1 MKTTDFTF
9 FLKTLHPQALQCYGE
24 PSGRRTDQ
32 ILALVKKND
41 GKGGYLQEKKSQ
53 PFFKGESASE
63 SQTRARGRG
72 SLRVL
77 PGTRD
82 AVCERRSQLGGFL
95 CTRVQLWNRRPKPS
109 TGTRQSPQ
117 GTDPSA
123 RGWAQDTRRHW
134 APEEGGR
141 ETADFCCLLMGLRLL
156 MVSRS
161 SDLSTR
167 FPLPR

>member
-9 FLKTLHPQALQCYGE
+9 FLKTLHPQALQRYGE
-24 PSGRRTDQ
+24 PSGRRTDR

-53 PFFKGESASE
+53 PFLKGESASE

-72 SLRVL
+72 ILRVL

-117 GTDPSA
+117 GTDPSPRA
-123 RGWAQDTRRHW
+123 AGLRTHADTGHLRRG
-134 APEEGGR
+134 GGR
-141 ETADFCCLLMGLRLL
+141 QRISAAF
-156 MVSRS
+156 
-161 SDLSTR
+161 
-167 FPLPR
+167 